1 MKLTYDKE
9 ANAAY
14 IYLKRFKKVSK
25 TVPVSNDLLID
36 FGSKGEIL
44 GIEILNASVH
54 MALKDLKGFALQLL
68 PSTT

>member
-25 TVPVSNDLLID
+25 TVSVSNDLLID